1 MNYNEPMTTKFH
13 LDIIDV
19 IAGQQQEFRNLIK
32 DEENY
37 WLNGGEG
44 TELVRFDHIRE
55 WEAKIVELK
64 ELKTHIIRL
73 RNKGTLRKSPKAF

>member
-1 MNYNEPMTTKFH
+1 MTTTYN
-13 LDIIDV
+13 LDINDV
-19 IAGQQQEFRNLIK
+19 IDTKIKEFNNLIK

-55 WEAKIVELK
+55 WEAKIDELVK
-64 ELKTHIIRL
+64 LKKQVSYL
-73 RNKGTLRKSPKAF
+73 LNQ